1 MGKLMIMTM
10 TLEKYLSKEGLS
22 PADFAVGEDF
32 SERAVIK
39 WKRGERN
46 PGPKHMTR
54 ITEKTKGKVTANDC
68 YQKYLEF
75 HTCKEAA

>member
-1 MGKLMIMTM
+1 MGNLMIMTM
-10 TLEKYLSKEGLS
+10 TLDKYLLQEGIT
-22 PADFAVGEDF
+22 PAEFSDGEAF

-46 PGPKHMTR
+46 PCPKFLDR
-54 ITEKTKGKVTANDC
+54 ITEKTKGQVTANDC

-75 HTCKEAA
+75 HRYKEAA